1 MAQALEAVAAA
12 TAEIYF
18 ELDRFD
24 LTDDPRRI
32 ELKGR
37 WFGIR
42 GRRFVRPTLTM
53 LAGGE
58 RRRLLADIAD
68 KPWAAEDGKPWIASF
83 LWEVDGEPLDQ
94 LELGVAPDIAISL
107 PVPGSEPQ
115 RSDVHAHRAVEFQRH
130 DPGDESTVALEA
142 ARQENQRLR
151 AELTQAEEAKVETAA
166 AIARRD
172 TALSKLEELSAAQ
185 DAARRELGDAV
196 AERDAAVAERDRA
209 LAERDGAIGERDRAT
224 GHRDQ
229 ALADARGAATER
241 DRAIHSRDQAL
252 DRCEQMVRKNA
263 ELQAR
268 LDEARAAAHHAQTQN
283 RNMQLAHERTQVS
296 AVARS
301 ALAAN
306 PPARRRHLGWAS
318 PAAAGERDASW
329 GGRTIALVVLVAVLL
344 ALTLIAHLI

>member
-1 MAQALEAVAAA
+1 MPQALEAAAAA
-12 TAEIYF
+12 TSEIYF

-24 LTDDPRRI
+24 LTDDRRRI
-32 ELKGR
+32 ELSGR
-37 WFGIR
+37 WFGVR

-58 RRRLLADIAD
+58 HRRLLADIAD

-83 LWEVDGEPLDQ
+83 RWALDGEPVAE

-107 PVPGSEPQ
+107 PAPGSEPQ
-115 RSDVHAHRAVEFQRH
+115 RSEVRAHRAVEFQRH
-130 DPGDESTVALEA
+130 DPGAESTLALEA

-151 AELTQAEEAKVETAA
+151 AELAQAEQAKVQTVA

-185 DAARRELGDAV
+185 DAARRELG
-196 AERDAAVAERDRA
+196 EAVAERDRA
-209 LAERDGAIGERDRAT
+209 VA
-224 GHRDQ
+224 
-229 ALADARGAATER
+229 ER

-268 LDEARAAAHHAQTQN
+268 LEETRAAAHHAETEN
-283 RNMQLAHERTQVS
+283 RNIQLARERTQVS

-301 ALAAN
+301 ALVSS

-318 PAAAGERDASW
+318 PVAAGERDASW
-329 GGRTIALVVLVAVLL
+329 GGRMIALVVLVAVLL
-344 ALTLIAHLI
+344 ALALIAHLI

>member
-1 MAQALEAVAAA
+1 MAQALEAATAA
-12 TAEIYF
+12 TAGIYF

-24 LTDDPRRI
+24 LTDDRRRI
-32 ELKGR
+32 ELTGR
-37 WFGIR
+37 WFGVR

-58 RRRLLADIAD
+58 RRRLLADIAH

-83 LWEVDGEPLDQ
+83 RWDLDGEPVTE

-107 PVPGSEPQ
+107 PAPGSEPQ
-115 RSDVHAHRAVEFQRH
+115 RSDVRAHRAIEFQRRG
-130 DPGDESTVALEA
+130 PGAESTLALEA
-142 ARQENQRLR
+142 ARHETQRLR
-151 AELTQAEEAKVETAA
+151 AELAQAEEAKVETVA

-185 DAARRELGDAV
+185 DAARRELGEAVAERDVAVAERDRAV

-209 LAERDGAIGERDRAT
+209 I
-224 GHRDQ
+224 Q
-229 ALADARGAATER
+229 
-241 DRAIHSRDQAL
+241 SRDQAL

-268 LDEARAAAHHAQTQN
+268 LDEARAAAHHAETKN
-283 RNMQLAHERTQVS
+283 RTMQLAREHTQVS

-306 PPARRRHLGWAS
+306 PPARRRHFGWAS
-318 PAAAGERDASW
+318 PAATGERDASW
-329 GGRTIALVVLVAVLL
+329 GGRTIAVVVLVAVLL
-344 ALTLIAHLI
+344 AMALIAHLI